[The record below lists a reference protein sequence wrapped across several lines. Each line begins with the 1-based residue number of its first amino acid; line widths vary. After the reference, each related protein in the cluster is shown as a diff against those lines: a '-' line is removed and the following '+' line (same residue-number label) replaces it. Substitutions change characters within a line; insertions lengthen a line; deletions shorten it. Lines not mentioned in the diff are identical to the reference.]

1 MKLSKFIFPLAVF
14 SFSMV
19 SCVDSDKTN
28 DKKDSTEPN
37 NNQTDADVVKVG
49 NRLFSIPSPVQT
61 SILVKASG
69 AEYDKSLLN
78 DDKASER
85 YDTKTLKSVNLGIY
99 GADLGYV
106 NLYGQTQ
113 DAVNYLNAA
122 KNLSDDLGVTSAFSE
137 EFITQFQDNLGNT
150 DSLLLI
156 VSDAYQIID
165 EYLQNN
171 ENNDVGGL
179 VLAGGWIEAL
189 YFTTQVY
196 KTNPTKELKQ
206 RIGEQKFSIV
216 NLVKMLNSYNNDMD
230 EYQDLVSGLEDL
242 QNTYDAV
249 EVTYEYAEPEVFEE
263 KKLSIIKNKTEVN
276 LNDAIIKDITEKIAS
291 IRTNITQ

>member
-1 MKLSKFIFPLAVF
+1 MKLKKYFFPFALTCFVL
-14 SFSMV
+14 S
-19 SCVDSDKTN
+19 SCGDSPTASYDSELIN
-28 DKKDSTEPN
+28 DDDSS
-37 NNQTDADVVKVG
+37 DADVLKVG

-61 SILVKASG
+61 SMLVKASG
-69 AEYDKSLLN
+69 ADYDKSLLN
-78 DDKASER
+78 DTKAADK
-85 YDTKTLKSVNLGIY
+85 YDSKTLKSVNLGIY

-113 DAVNYLNAA
+113 DAVNYLNSA
-122 KNLSDDLGVTSAFSE
+122 KKLSDDLGITSAFSE
-137 EFITQFQDNLGNT
+137 EFISKFQENLGNT

-171 ENNDVGGL
+171 ENNDIGGL

-196 KTNPTKELKQ
+196 KTNPTPELKQ

-216 NLVKMLNSYNNDMD
+216 NLVKMLNSYNNQMD
-230 EYQDLVSGLEDL
+230 EYTELVSGLQEL
-242 QNTYDAV
+242 QNIYDGV
-249 EVTYEYAEPEVFEE
+249 EVNYEYAEPEVFED
-263 KKLSIIKNKTEVN
+263 KRLTVIKNKTEVN
-276 LNDAIIKDITEKIAS
+276 LNDKLIIEITEKISS
-291 IRTNITQ
+291 IRSNITQ